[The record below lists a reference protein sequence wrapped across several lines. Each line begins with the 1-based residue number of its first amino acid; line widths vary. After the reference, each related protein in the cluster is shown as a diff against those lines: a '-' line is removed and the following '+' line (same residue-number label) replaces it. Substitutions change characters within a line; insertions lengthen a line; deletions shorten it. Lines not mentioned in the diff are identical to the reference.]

1 MAYVKDNLLN
11 DLYETVLKLLSSK
24 KDYDD
29 FIYKSPF
36 SLIAPDSEIIYSDND
51 PFPRKMTVEDLM
63 ESRFSQAQKTEI
75 ETETE
80 VKEVDNLESEN
91 GLLAFTEKEIIQMP
105 KNIRKTFRIQ
115 GNAVHVR
122 KRTDGRYKCSYEI
135 RYSKKPYD
143 KNPISVSAT
152 TLEAV
157 KARFIEKLN
166 SYIPQKTPAA
176 PVIPSTFEGFA
187 VYWFDNFHKRKVC
200 VRTFDHDIKLYKRHV
215 SKHFGKFKIKDVNAV
230 MLQTFLDGFSDRPK
244 TAKDLFNLLNQ
255 ILTYA
260 LKHGLIKLN
269 PLGMC
274 IINGYNQKH
283 GTLITKAEEKSLFD
297 AYKGTAWELPL
308 AIACYCGLRPNEY
321 TTATIDGDF
330 IKSQNSK
337 HGKNGEI
344 VYKRIPIT
352 PMLRPYLQGVT
363 ELKMPKPEALTKRF
377 KAVLPHHRLYDLR
390 TTFQTRCTECGINET
405 AIGLF
410 MGNSI
415 GKLKAAYTDFS
426 DEFLLK
432 EGEKFSY

>member
-1 MAYVKDNLLN
+1 
-11 DLYETVLKLLSSK
+11 
-24 KDYDD
+24 
-29 FIYKSPF
+29 
-36 SLIAPDSEIIYSDND
+36 
-51 PFPRKMTVEDLM
+51 
-63 ESRFSQAQKTEI
+63 
-75 ETETE
+75 
-80 VKEVDNLESEN
+80 
-91 GLLAFTEKEIIQMP
+91 
-105 KNIRKTFRIQ
+105 
-115 GNAVHVR
+115 
-122 KRTDGRYKCSYEI
+122 
-135 RYSKKPYD
+135 
-143 KNPISVSAT
+143 
-152 TLEAV
+152 
-157 KARFIEKLN
+157 
-166 SYIPQKTPAA
+166 
-176 PVIPSTFEGFA
+176 
-187 VYWFDNFHKRKVC
+187 
-200 VRTFDHDIKLYKRHV
+200 
-215 SKHFGKFKIKDVNAV
+215 

-330 IKSQNSK
+330 IGAQNSK

-377 KAVLPHHRLYDLR
+377 KAVLPHHKLYDMR
-390 TTFQTRCTECGINET
+390 TTFQTRCTECGVNET
-405 AIGLF
+405 VIGLF

>member
-36 SLIAPDSEIIYSDND
+36 SFIAPDSEIIYSDDN

-63 ESRFSQAQKTEI
+63 ESHVQEVVAAPAP
-75 ETETE
+75 ETE
-80 VKEVDNLESEN
+80 VKEVDNLES
-91 GLLAFTEKEIIQMP
+91 
-105 KNIRKTFRIQ
+105 
-115 GNAVHVR
+115 
-122 KRTDGRYKCSYEI
+122 DEI

-176 PVIPSTFEGFA
+176 PVIPSTFEGFS

-215 SKHFGKFKIKDVNAV
+215 SKYFGKFKIKDVNAV

-363 ELKMPKPEALTKRF
+363 ELKMPNQRQLNNRF

-405 AIGLF
+405 VIGLF

-426 DEFLLK
+426 DDFLLK

>member
-51 PFPRKMTVEDLM
+51 PIPRKMTVEDLM

-166 SYIPQKTPAA
+166 S
-176 PVIPSTFEGFA
+176 
-187 VYWFDNFHKRKVC
+187 
-200 VRTFDHDIKLYKRHV
+200 
-215 SKHFGKFKIKDVNAV
+215 
-230 MLQTFLDGFSDRPK
+230 
-244 TAKDLFNLLNQ
+244 
-255 ILTYA
+255 
-260 LKHGLIKLN
+260 
-269 PLGMC
+269 
-274 IINGYNQKH
+274 
-283 GTLITKAEEKSLFD
+283 
-297 AYKGTAWELPL
+297 
-308 AIACYCGLRPNEY
+308 
-321 TTATIDGDF
+321 
-330 IKSQNSK
+330 
-337 HGKNGEI
+337 
-344 VYKRIPIT
+344 
-352 PMLRPYLQGVT
+352 
-363 ELKMPKPEALTKRF
+363 
-377 KAVLPHHRLYDLR
+377 
-390 TTFQTRCTECGINET
+390 
-405 AIGLF
+405 
-410 MGNSI
+410 
-415 GKLKAAYTDFS
+415 
-426 DEFLLK
+426 
-432 EGEKFSY
+432 

>member
-51 PFPRKMTVEDLM
+51 PIPRKMTVADLM

-143 KNPISVSAT
+143 KKPISVSAT

-260 LKHGLIKLN
+260 LKHGLIKL
-269 PLGMC
+269 
-274 IINGYNQKH
+274 K
-283 GTLITKAEEKSLFD
+283 
-297 AYKGTAWELPL
+297 
-308 AIACYCGLRPNEY
+308 
-321 TTATIDGDF
+321 
-330 IKSQNSK
+330 
-337 HGKNGEI
+337 
-344 VYKRIPIT
+344 
-352 PMLRPYLQGVT
+352 
-363 ELKMPKPEALTKRF
+363 
-377 KAVLPHHRLYDLR
+377 
-390 TTFQTRCTECGINET
+390 TRWVC
-405 AIGLF
+405 A
-410 MGNSI
+410 
-415 GKLKAAYTDFS
+415 
-426 DEFLLK
+426 
-432 EGEKFSY
+432 